1 MLEGRAPEA
10 SVGMHTSKE
19 GVGAV
24 KTAPGRADGAGVGQ
38 DVEGRIPSVL
48 EVESPGLGDSQVWA
62 RQ

>member
-1 MLEGRAPEA
+1 M
-10 SVGMHTSKE
+10 GMHTSKE